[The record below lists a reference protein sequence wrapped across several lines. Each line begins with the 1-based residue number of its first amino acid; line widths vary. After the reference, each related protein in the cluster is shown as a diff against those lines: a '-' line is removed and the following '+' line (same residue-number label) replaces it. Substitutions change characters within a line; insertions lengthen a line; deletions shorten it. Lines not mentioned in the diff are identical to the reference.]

1 MKKNLFTSLIAFI
14 MCLAS
19 CSFVSKDFDTSDKDS
34 LVIQLITYV
43 LDQAHYLDKEIDDD
57 FSEKVFN
64 TFLENLDPYK
74 RYFYASDIEE
84 FSEYK
89 YSIDDAFKIPNLDF
103 FDLVYERY
111 KKRMSESEKIFNN
124 ILSNPFDFSKDE
136 VCECDFEVLD
146 YVQTNEELY
155 DRWRKLLKIY
165 VIENYHNEIEDD
177 LRKLEKDSLFQIR
190 NIDLIEK
197 ETRESLSETMIQN
210 YKFVSEEMQRSDWFS
225 VYINS
230 FVSQYDPNTSYL
242 DPESKDRFDVDMSG
256 NYAGIGA
263 RLQKKIDK
271 VEITEVISGGPA
283 WRDNTL
289 EKGDAILKVRQDDE
303 EEPVS
308 ILTMR
313 LSEAVKLIKGEK
325 GTKVHL
331 TVKKVDGSISEV
343 TVKRDIVQLE
353 ETYIK
358 SSIVKKDNNNYG
370 IINIPKFYIDFDNQS
385 NRDAAKDLKTE
396 IERLKEQGI
405 KGLVIDLR
413 NNGGGALKTVVDM
426 AGMFIKNGPVVQV
439 KYFDKEKQ
447 ILSDRDRSILWT
459 GPLVILVNEGS
470 ASASEILAAAMQ
482 DYKRA
487 IIIGGNQTW
496 GKGTVQNVFPLNRM
510 VRGNTNGDLGA
521 LRYTTQKY
529 YRINGGSVQLEGVK
543 SDINVP
549 YRYKYLDFGEKDSEN
564 PLEWDEI
571 DDVDYTTWQSNFDF
585 DQAIQ
590 KSKDRMSNNE
600 YLKLV
605 DENARWIK
613 TVRDDK
619 LINLNYDNFKKE
631 LEENLSETKKF
642 DALNDFSMDFN
653 FKSLPYEV
661 DLIEKDSVLGIK
673 RKRWHKSLN
682 KDVYIDEALN
692 VLSDLRFSYL
702 EN

>member
-1 MKKNLFTSLIAFI
+1 MNQNFRFI
-14 MCLAS
+14 
-19 CSFVSKDFDTSDKDS
+19 
-34 LVIQLITYV
+34 
-43 LDQAHYLDKEIDDD
+43 
-57 FSEKVFN
+57 
-64 TFLENLDPYK
+64 
-74 RYFYASDIEE
+74 
-84 FSEYK
+84 
-89 YSIDDAFKIPNLDF
+89 
-103 FDLVYERY
+103 
-111 KKRMSESEKIFNN
+111 
-124 ILSNPFDFSKDE
+124 
-136 VCECDFEVLD
+136 
-146 YVQTNEELY
+146 
-155 DRWRKLLKIY
+155 
-165 VIENYHNEIEDD
+165 
-177 LRKLEKDSLFQIR
+177 
-190 NIDLIEK
+190 
-197 ETRESLSETMIQN
+197 
-210 YKFVSEEMQRSDWFS
+210 SEEMQRSDWFS

-283 WRDNTL
+283 WRDNIL

-308 ILTMR
+308 ILNMR
-313 LSEAVKLIKGEK
+313 LSEAVKLIKGKK
-325 GTKVHL
+325 GTRVHL
-331 TVKKVDGSISEV
+331 TIKKGDGSISEV
-343 TVKRDIVQLE
+343 SVKRDIVLLE

-358 SSIVKKDNNNYG
+358 SSIVEKGNNNFG

-385 NRDAAKDLKTE
+385 NRDAAKDLRTE
-396 IERLKEQGI
+396 IERLKEQGVQ
-405 KGLVIDLR
+405 GLVIDLR

-447 ILSDRDRSILWT
+447 VLSDRDRSILWT

-564 PLEWDEI
+564 PLQWDEI
-571 DDVDYTTWQSNFDF
+571 DQVEYTTWDSNFNF
-585 DQAIQ
+585 NEAIR
-590 KSKDRMSNNE
+590 KSKKRMADNK

-605 DENARWIK
+605 DENAKWIK
-613 TVRDDK
+613 SVRDDK
-619 LINLNYDNFKKE
+619 LINLNYDKFKLE
-631 LEENLSETKKF
+631 LDENSLKTEKF
-642 DALNDFSMDFN
+642 KALNDFSMDYN
-653 FKSLPYEV
+653 FKSLPYEL
-661 DLIEKDSVLGIK
+661 DLIKNDSVLGLK
-673 RKRWHKSLN
+673 RSRWHKSLN
-682 KDVYIDEALN
+682 KDFYIDEALN

>member
-447 ILSDRDRSILWT
+447 VLSDRDRSILWT

-605 DENARWIK
+605 DENAKWIK

-619 LINLNYDNFKKE
+619 LINLNYDKFKKE

-653 FKSLPYEV
+653 FKSLPYEI

-702 EN
+702 DN

>member
-447 ILSDRDRSILWT
+447 VLSDRDRSILWT

-605 DENARWIK
+605 DENSKWIK

-702 EN
+702 DN